1 MADELF
7 SRQALAPYAEQLAQE
22 PLAQNAIPHSQDQ
35 PGVGVAPYAAAAG
48 GQLADLMSTFHN
60 FNRGYGESNGLVG
73 EGKPYGK
80 MAAMKGASALGSILL
95 MKYLASHGQP
105 GVAKALGYS
114 VGAAG
119 AIPAAINMAQPD
131 IKK

>member
-7 SRQALAPYAEQLAQE
+7 SRQALAPYTEQLAQE
-22 PLAQNAIPHSQDQ
+22 PLAQNAIPHPQDQ

-48 GQLADLMSTFHN
+48 GQLADLFSTFHN

-73 EGKPYGK
+73 EGQPYGK
-80 MAAMKGASALGSILL
+80 MAAMKGATALGSILL

-119 AIPAAINMAQPD
+119 AVPAAINMAQPN